1 VFWLMGLGTT
11 HEAIAGGPSMLEG
24 SPPGGAIESLL
35 GCLVKPKTDTG
46 GGFSSRCR
54 KLILPQKECCWR
66 HLIVMVLGR
75 LKGRSLAGDF
85 ATQGRYAVGC

>member
-35 GCLVKPKTDTG
+35 GCLVKPKQTPVAA
-46 GGFSSRCR
+46 F
-54 KLILPQKECCWR
+54 Q
-66 HLIVMVLGR
+66 VV
-75 LKGRSLAGDF
+75 
-85 ATQGRYAVGC
+85 VVN